1 MKIQI
6 ACVLILLSTMGHVA
20 DVVAESASTLV
31 PISSEKQEAKKNE
44 AEKYYQLGVS
54 AYEKED
60 YDQAVKLYNQAL
72 GMVPQ
77 NDILRAKILNS
88 LAMFNIKFTNNY
100 EAADQLREVLKIS
113 RSNGNSH
120 MTAEFQINFGNV
132 LGLLSQYETAEKE
145 LLAGISELHRLGDK
159 DNEATGYVYLAQM
172 AENKEDKSA
181 ARKWYLKAAKLYREE
196 GDINRANEMSL
207 AANISKGVKIEK

>member
-1 MKIQI
+1 MKTKI
-6 ACVLILLSTMGHVA
+6 ACVVALLSTMGYVTN
-20 DVVAESASTLV
+20 VVAESTSTSIA
-31 PISSEKQEAKKNE
+31 ISSEKQETKKNE

-54 AYEKED
+54 AYEKQD

-72 GMVPQ
+72 SIVPQ
-77 NDILRAKILNS
+77 NDMLRAKILNS
-88 LAMFNIKFTNNY
+88 LALFNIKFTNNY
-100 EAADQLREVLKIS
+100 EAADQLREALRIS

-120 MTAEFQINFGNV
+120 VAAEFQINFGNV
-132 LGLLSQYETAEKE
+132 LGLLGQYGTAEKE
-145 LLAGISELHRLGDK
+145 LLAGIAELHRLGDK

-181 ARKWYLKAAKLYREE
+181 ARKWYLKAAKLYQEE

-207 AANISKGVKIEK
+207 AANTFQDVKIEK